1 MSRFEELVLRT
12 LAIVLIPV
20 VAGLAFYVKVLWIES
35 RESNPNFNPYVSPQN
50 VYGEVEYVK
59 QATVTIKCGSS
70 VGSGFS
76 FRPTNKDKT
85 ESWKFEISES
95 TGSVL
100 LTNYHVVE
108 NCLENSVDATVKLAK
123 GKEVVGEILAI
134 DKANDIAVLSIEPSI
149 DYLEPLWWE
158 IYSGYWVMAT
168 GSPFDMQG
176 TVTFGNIVN
185 IEGNKIF
192 TSASLNRGNSGGP
205 LTDNEGY
212 LIGINTGY
220 RAVAQNFNWAV
231 DINALCE
238 ELVDCSG
245 PEFEDGLIHRRG

>member
-1 MSRFEELVLRT
+1 MTRFEEFILRT
-12 LAIVLIPV
+12 LVIVLVPV
-20 VAGLAFYVKVLWIES
+20 VAGLAFYVKVLWMES
-35 RESNPNFNPYVSPQN
+35 RELNPYSNPYVSPQN
-50 VYGEVEYVK
+50 VYGVVDYVK
-59 QATVTIKCGSS
+59 ELTVTIRCGSS

-76 FRPTNKDKT
+76 FRPTDKDKT
-85 ESWKFEISES
+85 EVWKFDISES

-108 NCLENSVDATVKLAK
+108 NCLENSIDAIVKLAK
-123 GKEVVGEILAI
+123 GKEVVADILAI
-134 DKANDIAVLSIEPSI
+134 DKANDIAVLSIKPSM

-158 IYSGYWVMAT
+158 IYNGYWVMAT

-176 TVTFGNIVN
+176 TVTFGNIIN
-185 IEGNKIF
+185 IEENKIF

-212 LIGINTGY
+212 VIGINTGY
-220 RAVAQNFNWAV
+220 RAVAQNVNWAV